1 MNKFESWISRI
12 KDKAKAIS
20 IHRDAFALYTERLA
34 DEPQEHSLLDDTIIN
49 DESVIWH
56 FILAPDFVDA
66 YIQAVKAD
74 GLDDEIAIVSRWY
87 RLARALGP
95 IRRRVLRKAW

>member
-12 KDKAKAIS
+12 EDKAKAIS
-20 IHRDAFALYTERLA
+20 IHRDALYTERLT
-34 DEPQEHSLLDDTIIN
+34 DEPQEHSLLDDIIIN

-56 FILAPDFVDA
+56 FRLAPVF
-66 YIQAVKAD
+66 AD
-74 GLDDEIAIVSRWY
+74 VY

-95 IRRRVLRKAW
+95 IRRRVLRRAW

>member
-1 MNKFESWISRI
+1 MNNFESWIHRI
-12 KDKAKAIS
+12 EDKAKAIS
-20 IHRDAFALYTERLA
+20 IHRDALYTERLA

-56 FILAPDFVDA
+56 FRLAPDFADA

-74 GLDDEIAIVSRWY
+74 GLNDEIAIVSRWY